1 MVAVPPA
8 SLISVPKL
16 CCNCEIVVAVV
27 VGVEPDEAI
36 DPAVA
41 SVCDVLVVDVDTED
55 AVDVD
60 ELADELAPSS

>member
-1 MVAVPPA
+1 M
-8 SLISVPKL
+8 
-16 CCNCEIVVAVV
+16 VAVV

-41 SVCDVLVVDVDTED
+41 SVCDVLVDDVDTED

>member
-1 MVAVPPA
+1 MAVPPA

-16 CCNCEIVVAVV
+16 CCNCEIVVAEVV
-27 VGVEPDEAI
+27 AVETDDAI
-36 DPAVA
+36 VHAVA
-41 SVCDVLVVDVDTED
+41 FVCDVLEVDVDTED